1 MLRLL
6 FTSGYTVPEMIIYG
20 AIMIIVLVFSL
31 SIHEFMH
38 GYAAYR
44 LGDDTARLQGRLTLN
59 PLAHLDPIGA
69 LMMLLAGF
77 GWAKPVP
84 VNYNRLTRFKR
95 RDTSVRIV
103 SLAGVTANF
112 LTAFIAYFLFLTVRI
127 IGIYSGLIGPTSDI
141 GSAGLSF
148 GGNLIVA
155 LQMLMYWMYFFNLM
169 LMAFN
174 LLPIPPLDGYHFI
187 ETFLPY
193 KWKQKIAGFE
203 RYFVYIFLALIL
215 MGNFLSFSPLSQLIS
230 WIEYPFQYII
240 QKPIEALASFVVSF
254 L

>member
-84 VNYNRLTRFKR
+84 IDPSYYKNHKRGTMLTSIAGPLSNLLLAFLAAFPLIFLASKYNIDALDQFDKKMIMFNFSWMFFAANVN
-95 RDTSVRIV
+95 
-103 SLAGVTANF
+103 LAVF
-112 LTAFIAYFLFLTVRI
+112 
-127 IGIYSGLIGPTSDI
+127 
-141 GSAGLSF
+141 
-148 GGNLIVA
+148 NLIP
-155 LQMLMYWMYFFNLM
+155 M
-169 LMAFN
+169 
-174 LLPIPPLDGYHFI
+174 PPLDGSKI
-187 ETFLPY
+187 LTGILPTRTY
-193 KWKQKIAGFE
+193 FNLM
-203 RYFVYIFLALIL
+203 RYENYVGLVFLAVV
-215 MGNFLSFSPLSQLIS
+215 FLFPSQFSYVLRLVSNPVRSV
-230 WIEYPFQYII
+230 II
-240 QKPIEALASFVVSF
+240 DIASPIVSLFV
-254 L
+254 